1 MGTAG
6 ACGVWG
12 VVVGRCLGRLV
23 STGPAVARR
32 CRRWRSWG
40 PREGGPPGAEGEASR
55 RPGCCGG
62 TAVVLEASGGETPC
76 RALAADSHLVFGDG
90 PRGPPP
96 PRWRPAAALSATVPL
111 WHLSRC
117 RPLPRSPSSLP
128 LVCLTSRLSGPH
140 LPTPGPASWCVSLS
154 WARCGPAPCP
164 PPLPCPACP
173 PVSLRVVEGW
183 PSATPHPLP
192 RAPPSR
198 LC

>member
-1 MGTAG
+1 MRVGCGGWSSVG
-6 ACGVWG
+6 ALGDLFPRGRLWLIG
-12 VVVGRCLGRLV
+12 VVGGGRGA
-23 STGPAVARR
+23 PAR
-32 CRRWRSWG
+32 
-40 PREGGPPGAEGEASR
+40 GGPPGVEGEASR

-96 PRWRPAAALSATVPL
+96 PRWRPAAAPSATVPL

-183 PSATPHPLP
+183 PSATPPPPRRVPLP
-192 RAPPSR
+192 PGSAE
-198 LC
+198 LT

>member
-96 PRWRPAAALSATVPL
+96 PRWRPAAAPSATVPL

>member
-23 STGPAVARR
+23 STGPAVAHR

-40 PREGGPPGAEGEASR
+40 PREGGPPGVEGEASR

-96 PRWRPAAALSATVPL
+96 PRWRPAAAPSATVPL

>member
-1 MGTAG
+1 MAG

-23 STGPAVARR
+23 STGPAVAHR
-32 CRRWRSWG
+32 CRRWRG
-40 PREGGPPGAEGEASR
+40 GGPQGLRG
-55 RPGCCGG
+55 RPVGVLGVAAGPPLCWRPL
-62 TAVVLEASGGETPC
+62 AV
-76 RALAADSHLVFGDG
+76 R
-90 PRGPPP
+90 PRVVPWQPTRIWFLGMVPVAPPP
-96 PRWRPAAALSATVPL
+96 PRWRPAAAPSATVPL

-183 PSATPHPLP
+183 PSAPPHPLP